1 MDTIGEAQVTQ
12 FFSNALQDEIQKKW
26 GHNAIFLFGNFAGK
40 QDKKFADFFAGTR
53 SKNILIE
60 FKESKR
66 NLKDELRKPLRESLC
81 FTLNDEI
88 ATLSRKCHFAAWR
101 EKNVKG
107 DVNISINIIPYID
120 EVCKQFGDLPGL
132 VKNLL
137 MKDYPTFHEKFIEKF
152 LLDEVGVSYTEF
164 KDYINHLSEIANFK
178 DRDNFKAVLYSRDNN
193 TQKLRGT
200 QFSNLNQALELINLN
215 PPI

>member
-12 FFSNALQDEIQKKW
+12 FFSNPLQDEIQKKW

-66 NLKDELRKPLRESLC
+66 NLKDELRKPLRKSLC

-88 ATLSRKCHFAAWR
+88 ATLLYFVLPYSLLRSLAIRLSSKRCVSLAQKDISGTECVNHF
-101 EKNVKG
+101 
-107 DVNISINIIPYID
+107 
-120 EVCKQFGDLPGL
+120 F
-132 VKNLL
+132 
-137 MKDYPTFHEKFIEKF
+137 
-152 LLDEVGVSYTEF
+152 
-164 KDYINHLSEIANFK
+164 
-178 DRDNFKAVLYSRDNN
+178 
-193 TQKLRGT
+193 RG
-200 QFSNLNQALELINLN
+200 IK
-215 PPI
+215 